1 MMEVIVKLIERNN
14 LVSYG
19 KCSDEHAVASR
30 ITSEAVVSE
39 FRGTTKLSILTADA
53 TTDKFVSEHA
63 VADGV
68 AGESVVSEGTA
79 TNLYTPNSGAAT
91 DFRHFEVILSSGKL
105 VNEHG
110 VSEFRASTNL
120 SILAADA
127 SADKVV
133 SKLSVSEFRAS
144 TNLSI

>member
-14 LVSYG
+14 LVSDG

-68 AGESVVSEGTA
+68 AGESVVSEFTR
-79 TNLYTPNSGAAT
+79 NYTSPTILAAT
-91 DFRHFEVILSSGKL
+91 DFVILSSGKL

-110 VSEFRASTNL
+110 VSEFRASTDL

-127 SADKVV
+127 TTDKVV
-133 SKLSVSEFRAS
+133 SKHSV
-144 TNLSI
+144 

>member
-14 LVSYG
+14 LVSDG

-39 FRGTTKLSILTADA
+39 FRGTTKLSILTANA

-68 AGESVVSEGTA
+68 AGESVVSESTA

-110 VSEFRASTNL
+110 VSEFRVSTNT
-120 SILAADA
+120 STPP
-127 SADKVV
+127 KVV
-133 SKLSVSEFRAS
+133 SKHSVSES
-144 TNLSI
+144 PLCN